1 MDFALTPFGTRTPGA
16 RIFNELTPWGDD
28 WPMRRMGGDVWGV
41 SPYMENQ
48 LGSVDT
54 AGRRAMGRE
63 MSKFS
68 PILSCDIVEA
78 PDDFHVHIDLPGVT
92 KDALTVEVD
101 STERKLHIR
110 ADRESV
116 SEEDT
121 DYVHRRE
128 RNFGKVSRTIPV
140 PQGADT
146 AKAKT
151 LFQNGVLTV
160 SFPKLTGATAGSRK
174 LEIEEKAASG

>member
-1 MDFALTPFGTRTPGA
+1 MDFALTPFGGA
-16 RIFNELTPWGDD
+16 RSPAARLFNDMIPWGDD
-28 WPMRRMGGDVWGV
+28 WGPLRRDMWGV
-41 SPYMENQ
+41 SPFMESH
-48 LGSVDT
+48 LDT
-54 AGRRAMGRE
+54 AGRRAMSRD
-63 MSKFS
+63 MNKFS

-146 AKAKT
+146 SQAKT

-160 SFPKLTGATAGSRK
+160 SFPKLTGATIGSRK
-174 LEIEEKAASG
+174 LEIKEDKSSSG

>member
-1 MDFALTPFGTRTPGA
+1 M
-16 RIFNELTPWGDD
+16 FNEMVPWADD
-28 WPMRRMGGDVWGV
+28 WPMRRGMMPGDVWGL
-41 SPYMENQ
+41 SPFMGGMGNQ
-48 LGSVDT
+48 LASVDT
-54 AGRRAMGRE
+54 TGRNAMNRE

-78 PDDFHVHIDLPGVT
+78 PDDFHVHIDMPGVT

-101 STERKLHIR
+101 SNERQLHIR

-128 RNFGKVSRTIPV
+128 RNYGKVSRTIPI
-140 PQGADT
+140 PGGADPT
-146 AKAKT
+146 KAKT
-151 LFQNGVLTV
+151 LFQNGVLTI
-160 SFPKLTGATAGSRK
+160 SFPKLAGAIKVGPRK